1 MHVFIEPKHAEH
13 LQQCSTLH
21 VYRKKTNA
29 KHGTSIRTRALS
41 PYREKWGSST
51 KI

>member
-1 MHVFIEPKHAEH
+1 M
-13 LQQCSTLH
+13 LN
-21 VYRKKTNA
+21 VYNNVVPYMYTERKTNA

-41 PYREKWGSST
+41 PYREKWGSSI